1 MTSKHTSSEQK
12 TSYHEDEVDI
22 ALAIAVLRQRKRLF
36 LIIPSIFVALAV
48 IVSLLMPNVY
58 MSSTKLLPPQQQQSG
73 AAALLSQLGSISSV
87 TSAVGLKNSG
97 DLFIGMLKSRTVAD
111 NLIAQFDLKKRYETD
126 SQEKARKELLENT
139 TITEG
144 KDGLITIAVE
154 DKDQQ
159 LVAKLANAY
168 TQQLMNLTKVLAV
181 TQSAQRRLF
190 YEQQLSTAKDN
201 LAQAELNLK
210 SKIAES
216 GIVNVTGESRA
227 IVETVSRMR
236 AQISAKEIQLRA
248 MGAYLTSQ
256 NPEYKRVEQ
265 ELASTKIE
273 LARLENGVNGTT
285 ALNSKGNSSG
295 MESTRLLRD
304 VKYYETLYEMLAK
317 QYEVAR
323 LDEANEP
330 TVIQVLDSAVTPEKK
345 YKPRRTLIVIG
356 AGIFGVF
363 AAFIYVLFLEM
374 VSRVRAIAAHA
385 ESLEARRIKPSMQ

>member
-1 MTSKHTSSEQK
+1 MISKNTNSEQK
-12 TSYHEDEVDI
+12 TSYHEDEINI
-22 ALAIAVLRQRKRLF
+22 ALAVAVLKRHKRSF
-36 LIIPSIFVALAV
+36 LISPCIFVVLAV
-48 IVSLLMPNVY
+48 IVSLLLPNVY

-111 NLIAQFDLKKRYETD
+111 NLIAQFDLKKKYETD
-126 SQEKARKELLENT
+126 SQETARKLLKENT

-144 KDGLITIAVE
+144 KDGLITIEVE
-154 DKDQQ
+154 DEDKQ

-201 LAQAELNLK
+201 LTQAELSLK
-210 SKIAES
+210 AKITQS

-227 IVETVSRMR
+227 IIETVSRMR

-248 MGAYLTSQ
+248 LGSYLTSQ

-265 ELASTKIE
+265 ELASTKVE
-273 LARLENGVNGTT
+273 LAKLENGVDGATT
-285 ALNSKGNSSG
+285 SSSKGAAG
-295 MESTRLLRD
+295 MESTKLLRD
-304 VKYYETLYEMLAK
+304 VKYYEMLYEMLAK

-330 TVIQVLDSAVTPEKK
+330 TVIQVLDSAVEPEKK

-356 AGIFGVF
+356 AGIFSLF
-363 AAFIYVLFLEM
+363 AAFMYVLFKEM
-374 VSRVRAIAAHA
+374 VLRMRVIIARADK
-385 ESLEARRIKPSMQ
+385 LETQS